1 MIGWLSGKVV
11 DKIGRYLIL
20 NVNGVGYRVMVLPDK
35 LAKAVIGNPLIL
47 FIHPHIKEDLFDLY
61 GFESKK
67 ELSVFELL
75 LTVSGIGPKTALA
88 ILAGMKIEEIISA
101 ISQGEVGDFSGISGL
116 GTKGAQRVIV
126 ELRTKVGAVGDL
138 DLSGA
143 ETTERDEIIQ
153 ALRTFG
159 FTDRECREALKKI
172 SSAEGLTIEQKIKLA
187 LKNLGH

>member
-1 MIGWLSGKVV
+1 MIGWLSGTVV

-20 NVNGVGYRVMVLPDK
+20 NVNGVGYRVTVLPDK
-35 LAKAVIGNPLIL
+35 LSQAVLGSPLKL
-47 FIHPHIKEDLFDLY
+47 FIHPHIKEDLFDLF
-61 GFESKK
+61 GFETKK

-88 ILAGMKIEEIISA
+88 ILAGMRVEEIISS
-101 ISQGEVGDFSGISGL
+101 ISRGQPSDFSGISGL

-143 ETTERDEIIQ
+143 DSKERDEIIQ

-172 SSAEGLTIEQKIKLA
+172 PSDEGLTIEQKIKSA